1 MGLGSLARVVRV
13 TVPMPIF
20 LDDRRAGS
28 ETTMEACGAD
38 SVLVISTTVPDQ
50 AVTLRSVYVGAGGRT
65 GGHAV
70 HVTHTPQG
78 RRIRHRVLVDVPVT
92 HARERCLSD
101 HARCVQ
107 STLARQSG
115 AVVAVQISDEL
126 AALAATVYPPPP

>member
-1 MGLGSLARVVRV
+1 MPVLAGRKARHGGCS
-13 TVPMPIF
+13 PIGEQASKE
-20 LDDRRAGS
+20 DY
-28 ETTMEACGAD
+28 
-38 SVLVISTTVPDQ
+38 